1 MTTVV
6 RLVVVPTIVAGVAT
20 LLWPRWLDYSDA
32 RLGVATAPVVVA
44 AEEIVEGSVID
55 RASVAVAMW
64 PAPTIP
70 AGAYE
75 SVDAVIGR
83 VARIRVFK
91 GEPFVPARL
100 APAGATGGLDVR
112 PAPGKR
118 AYSIRV
124 NDITGSA
131 DMIGPNSRV
140 DVLFTLD
147 DANQSRGALARIL
160 LSDVRVLAIGPLA
173 QQSRA
178 GSRRNSHVVTL
189 ELTPEEVERVA
200 VAATQGSFS
209 LALRGAP

>member
-32 RLGVATAPVVVA
+32 RSGVATAPVVVA
-44 AEEIVEGSVID
+44 AEEIVEGRVID
-55 RASVAVAMW
+55 RAAVAVAMW

-70 AGAYE
+70 AGAYA

-100 APAGATGGLDVR
+100 APAGATDNVEVR

-118 AYSIRV
+118 AYSMRV
-124 NDITGSA
+124 NDITGIA
-131 DMIGPNSRV
+131 DMIRPNSRV
-140 DVLFTLD
+140 DVLLTVN

-160 LSDVRVLAIGPLA
+160 LSDVRVLAVGPLV
-173 QQSRA
+173 QQSAA
-178 GSRRNSHVVTL
+178 GSRLDAHVVKL
-189 ELTPEEVERVA
+189 ELAPEEVERVA

-209 LALRGAP
+209 FALRGAP